1 MATAVY
7 GGSPRHHQNRM
18 LVNPNGSAA
27 NLQQHPSGT
36 TNPGNIIV
44 PPPPYLSSPV
54 HHYSSHHSGGAGANS
69 AGGGSSSASGYGSP
83 THPPHHHHYQ
93 GTGGGG
99 GGYGHG
105 FYQMQH
111 SNAHHMPNPLYASQ
125 RNFKRKSAVELLAES
140 KAYYVKSETV
150 LDRHQQ
156 LYRSG
161 NLGSSAC
168 EYRSNKFN
176 LIKSIGKF
184 EWL

>member
-36 TNPGNIIV
+36 ANPGNIIV

-54 HHYSSHHSGGAGANS
+54 SLHHYSSHQSGGGGGAGGATS
-69 AGGGSSSASGYGSP
+69 AGGGSSSASGGYGSP
-83 THPPHHHHYQ
+83 THPPHHHHHYQ
-93 GTGGGG
+93 GTGSGGG
-99 GGYGHG
+99 GGYGQG
-105 FYQMQH
+105 FYQTQH
-111 SNAHHMPNPLYASQ
+111 STAHHMPNPLYASQ

-161 NLGSSAC
+161 NLASSAC
-168 EYRSNKFN
+168 K
-176 LIKSIGKF
+176 
-184 EWL
+184 